1 MGSPPLLKP
10 VLYIKPLDRPPIT
23 PMNIDIKNK
32 RYDDEYANVCLTY
45 SYLNHDYTIEEN

>member
-1 MGSPPLLKP
+1 M
-10 VLYIKPLDRPPIT
+10 VNF
-23 PMNIDIKNK
+23 MVMWWENIDIKNK